1 MSDIKKMTNN
11 ENVIFYNNDLEQ
23 LLAQSAEECESLG
36 ILHLASYEKYNKL
49 SNIINIPVI
58 ILSSGIGFITG
69 IDLNYDR
76 MNIILGIGSVFVGII
91 KSIDSYF
98 QLGKR
103 AESHRMCALQ
113 YTQINKKIQIELSLC
128 REQRQTAKDM
138 LSIIKTDIKNLQ
150 DISPVIDQEIIK
162 EYNLKYGK
170 YKNVK
175 KPNFVNGLTV
185 VKVNGNSLE
194 QEMAAARS
202 IPQSIQSG
210 APSRAMSVMGDSNQ
224 YGGGGGGGGGG
235 GAGGGYNNF
244 VNGFRG
250 NNNDGFSNGLGNG
263 FSNGFRGNDFS
274 NGSEGNMN
282 FPDLNSNIVN
292 LNDVAVDIPPHIFH
306 SNNSKPNSRV
316 RSPALSHVQT
326 PVQNMNTRPSASVSA
341 SAQLVFANSSANATS
356 LQTPVSSS
364 PVSSLRLQEQD
375 QHNNIASSRL
385 LTPQLTSSRLS
396 TPQLLA
402 SFQQLEQPQQ
412 PQQPHNEVINT
423 DSGNEMSLVIDIP
436 DANFDDAN
444 NNNNANNSNL
454 NLNAE
459 PGPESSPD
467 SQLGSM

>member
-1 MSDIKKMTNN
+1 MSEIKKIANN

-69 IDLNYDR
+69 IDLNYDK

-185 VKVNGNSLE
+185 VKVNSNSLE
-194 QEMAAARS
+194 QELAAARS
-202 IPQSIQSG
+202 IPQSVQSG
-210 APSRAMSVMGDSNQ
+210 APSRALSVAGDNENKQQRYVGMGMGHNI
-224 YGGGGGGGGGG
+224 
-235 GAGGGYNNF
+235 
-244 VNGFRG
+244 
-250 NNNDGFSNGLGNG
+250 
-263 FSNGFRGNDFS
+263 NDFS
-274 NGSEGNMN
+274 HFNGNNDDNTYGKGYIESGIE
-282 FPDLNSNIVN
+282 N
-292 LNDVAVDIPPHIFH
+292 LNDVAINIPFH
-306 SNNSKPNSRV
+306 SLQNESIIKSKPNSRIH
-316 RSPALSHVQT
+316 SPELKTQFSLVQQL
-326 PVQNMNTRPSASVSA
+326 PNHASTIPSA
-341 SAQLVFANSSANATS
+341 SAQLVFKNANSNTVSP

-364 PVSSLRLQEQD
+364 PVSNFRLQD
-375 QHNNIASSRL
+375 NNGSFTRAA
-385 LTPQLTSSRLS
+385 SSRLS
-396 TPQLLA
+396 TPQLLE
-402 SFQQLEQPQQ
+402 SFNRQEP
-412 PQQPHNEVINT
+412 PHEEHHNLRISSDNRNDVNLI
-423 DSGNEMSLVIDIP
+423 IDIP
-436 DANFDDAN
+436 DTNENDNGN
-444 NNNNANNSNL
+444 NNNENL
-454 NLNAE
+454 NPILNYSNN
-459 PGPESSPD
+459 PGSDSSPR
-467 SQLGSM
+467 LM

>member
-1 MSDIKKMTNN
+1 MSETKKMANG

-103 AESHRMCALQ
+103 SESHRMCALQ

-185 VKVNGNSLE
+185 VKVNSNSLE
-194 QEMAAARS
+194 QEMAAASLSHSVRS
-202 IPQSIQSG
+202 GG
-210 APSRAMSVMGDSNQ
+210 ASRAMSIMGGDDRLPNQDSYFNNINNNNINNNNAADFPVNIFNHHQHQHQQQEQNTNLSSNQ
-224 YGGGGGGGGGG
+224 
-235 GAGGGYNNF
+235 
-244 VNGFRG
+244 
-250 NNNDGFSNGLGNG
+250 
-263 FSNGFRGNDFS
+263 
-274 NGSEGNMN
+274 
-282 FPDLNSNIVN
+282 
-292 LNDVAVDIPPHIFH
+292 H
-306 SNNSKPNSRV
+306 SPV
-316 RSPALSHVQT
+316 ITYMQT
-326 PVQNMNTRPSASVSA
+326 PNKQVGA
-341 SAQLVFANSSANATS
+341 SAQLVYTPLSNSIVQQKPGSKVT
-356 LQTPVSSS
+356 SS
-364 PVSSLRLQEQD
+364 PVTLFKLQDPID
-375 QHNNIASSRL
+375 QNQIFAIA
-385 LTPQLTSSRLS
+385 TPPSQLS
-396 TPQLLA
+396 TPQLLS
-402 SFQQLEQPQQ
+402 SF
-412 PQQPHNEVINT
+412 HNESQQNSIIPQDNGNN
-423 DSGNEMSLVIDIP
+423 GNEMNLVIDIP
-436 DANFDDAN
+436 EEINDNDGSPT
-444 NNNNANNSNL
+444 NSQIGN
-454 NLNAE
+454 
-459 PGPESSPD
+459 
-467 SQLGSM
+467 M

>member
-150 DISPVIDQEIIK
+150 DISPVIDQEIIR

-185 VKVNGNSLE
+185 VKVNANSLE

-210 APSRAMSVMGDSNQ
+210 APSRAMSVMGDNNYYGGGSGGGS
-224 YGGGGGGGGGG
+224 GGGGGGGS
-235 GAGGGYNNF
+235 GYNNF
-244 VNGFRG
+244 S
-250 NNNDGFSNGLGNG
+250 NDFGGGNG
-263 FSNGFRGNDFS
+263 ESNFH
-274 NGSEGNMN
+274 
-282 FPDLNSNIVN
+282 DLNTNIVN
-292 LNDVAVDIPPHIFH
+292 LNEVVVDIPFSNFQTNANANRNNFI
-306 SNNSKPNSRV
+306 NNSQPNSRL
-316 RSPALSHVQT
+316 RSPPLSSRAQT
-326 PVQNMNTRPSASVSA
+326 PSQHSSARNATSVSA
-341 SAQLVFANSSANATS
+341 SAALVYANNTTNANRS
-356 LQTPVSSS
+356 FQTPTSSS
-364 PVSSLRLQEQD
+364 PIPALIL
-375 QHNNIASSRL
+375 HNNEQGQQNNAA
-385 LTPQLTSSRLS
+385 LS
-396 TPQLLA
+396 TPNLLQ
-402 SFQQLEQPQQ
+402 SFQQPETQNNHVLNSE
-412 PQQPHNEVINT
+412 N
-423 DSGNEMSLVIDIP
+423 GNENSYVVDIP
-436 DANFDDAN
+436 EPDTDFDTN
-444 NNNNANNSNL
+444 NNNNDGNSNIIL
-454 NLNAE
+454 NVD
-459 PGPESSPD
+459 PGVESSPTG
-467 SQLGSM
+467 SQFGNM

>member
-1 MSDIKKMTNN
+1 MSDIKRMKNN

-36 ILHLASYEKYNKL
+36 ILHLASYEKYNKM

-91 KSIDSYF
+91 KSVDSYF

-113 YTQINKKIQIELSLC
+113 YTQINKKLQIELSLC

-185 VKVNGNSLE
+185 VKVNANSLE
-194 QEMAAARS
+194 QEIASARS
-202 IPQSIQSG
+202 IPPSIQSG
-210 APSRAMSVMGDSNQ
+210 APSRAMSVMGDNNQ
-224 YGGGGGGGGGG
+224 YSGGGS
-235 GAGGGYNNF
+235 GGYNNY
-244 VNGFRG
+244 VNDFRG
-250 NNNDGFSNGLGNG
+250 NNNNG
-263 FSNGFRGNDFS
+263 FSNGFSNNDD
-274 NGSEGNMN
+274 EGNVKLS
-282 FPDLNSNIVN
+282 DLNTNIVN
-292 LNDVAVDIPPHIFH
+292 LNDVAVHIPIPSFH
-306 SNNSKPNSRV
+306 SNNSKQNSRV
-316 RSPALSHVQT
+316 RSPTSSHAQT
-326 PVQNMNTRPSASVSA
+326 PVQISNARPPVSA
-341 SAQLVFANSSANATS
+341 SAQLVFANGKSNPSHH
-356 LQTPVSSS
+356 TPVLSS
-364 PVSSLRLQEQD
+364 PVSSLRLEERD
-375 QHNNIASSRL
+375 QRNSNNNVVIPESFHF
-385 LTPQLTSSRLS
+385 S
-396 TPQLLA
+396 TPQLLT
-402 SFQQLEQPQQ
+402 SFQQPQQ
-412 PQQPHNEVINT
+412 PQQPHNEVISSEN
-423 DSGNEMSLVIDIP
+423 DGNEISLVIDIP
-436 DANFDDAN
+436 DANLDN
-444 NNNNANNSNL
+444 VNNSSANSL
-454 NLNAE
+454 NINLNAE
-459 PGPESSPD
+459 PGPESSPG

>member
-1 MSDIKKMTNN
+1 MSINQPKEQTVKHT
-11 ENVIFYNNDLEQ
+11 EIYYNNDLEQ

-69 IDLNYDR
+69 IDLNYDK

-175 KPNFVNGLTV
+175 KPNFVNGLSS
-185 VKVNGNSLE
+185 VKVNANSLE
-194 QEMAAARS
+194 QELASASARS

-210 APSRAMSVMGDSNQ
+210 APSRASSVNGDNNSKQMIMGNLNRLNENNGVYNGNNFENNYLDSNI
-224 YGGGGGGGGGG
+224 
-235 GAGGGYNNF
+235 
-244 VNGFRG
+244 
-250 NNNDGFSNGLGNG
+250 
-263 FSNGFRGNDFS
+263 
-274 NGSEGNMN
+274 E
-282 FPDLNSNIVN
+282 N
-292 LNDVAVDIPPHIFH
+292 LNDISINIPFQ
-306 SNNSKPNSRV
+306 NSRPYSLSQPHSRS
-316 RSPALSHVQT
+316 RSPPS
-326 PVQNMNTRPSASVSA
+326 QNMSNYKVKSSSNAPTPTLTPSA
-341 SAQLVFANSSANATS
+341 SAQLMFAKVNTTTNTNNMNNNSIIR
-356 LQTPVSSS
+356 TPVSSS
-364 PVSSLRLQEQD
+364 PIPSFRLQGSD
-375 QHNNIASSRL
+375 NVGAH
-385 LTPQLTSSRLS
+385 LS
-396 TPQLLA
+396 TPQLLT
-402 SFQQLEQPQQ
+402 SFQGAGTQSQLQSQQ
-412 PQQPHNEVINT
+412 QDNSQNEINFI
-423 DSGNEMSLVIDIP
+423 IDIP
-436 DANFDDAN
+436 DN
-444 NNNNANNSNL
+444 NNNDNNDSNNPDNSGADVDDPNQNL
-454 NLNAE
+454 NSFEL
-459 PGPESSPD
+459 
-467 SQLGSM
+467 M

>member
-150 DISPVIDQEIIK
+150 DISPVIDQEIIR

-185 VKVNGNSLE
+185 VKVNANSLE
-194 QEMAAARS
+194 QELAAARS

-224 YGGGGGGGGGG
+224 YSSGGGG
-235 GAGGGYNNF
+235 GGGYNNF

-250 NNNDGFSNGLGNG
+250 NDFRGNNNDGFSNGFGNG
-263 FSNGFRGNDFS
+263 FSN
-274 NGSEGNMN
+274 EGNMN
-282 FPDLNSNIVN
+282 FPDLNANIVN
-292 LNDVAVDIPPHIFH
+292 LNDVAVDIPPPLFH

-316 RSPALSHVQT
+316 RSPALSHAQT
-326 PVQNMNTRPSASVSA
+326 PVQNSNARPSASASA
-341 SAQLVFANSSANATS
+341 SAQLVFANSSANASS

-364 PVSSLRLQEQD
+364 PVSSLRLQEQH
-375 QHNNIASSRL
+375 QHNSNNTRFS
-385 LTPQLTSSRLS
+385 TPQLTSSRLS

-402 SFQQLEQPQQ
+402 SFQQPHQ
-412 PQQPHNEVINT
+412 PQQPHNEVINA
-423 DSGNEMSLVIDIP
+423 DNGNGNEMSLVIDIP

-444 NNNNANNSNL
+444 NNNNINANNSNL

-459 PGPESSPD
+459 PGPESSPG

>member
-36 ILHLASYEKYNKL
+36 ILHLASYEKYNKM

-69 IDLNYDR
+69 IDLNYDK

-91 KSIDSYF
+91 KSVDSYF

-113 YTQINKKIQIELSLC
+113 YTQINKKLQIELSLC

-185 VKVNGNSLE
+185 VKVNANSLE
-194 QEMAAARS
+194 QEMASARS
-202 IPQSIQSG
+202 IPHSIQSG
-210 APSRAMSVMGDSNQ
+210 APSRAMSVIGDNNQ

-235 GAGGGYNNF
+235 SGGGGGGYNNF
-244 VNGFRG
+244 SNDFRG
-250 NNNDGFSNGLGNG
+250 GGGNA
-263 FSNGFRGNDFS
+263 
-274 NGSEGNMN
+274 E
-282 FPDLNSNIVN
+282 FPDLNTNFVN
-292 LNDVAVDIPPHIFH
+292 LSDVAVNIPFSNFQMNANVNRSSNVSNH
-306 SNNSKPNSRV
+306 SQPNSRT
-316 RSPALSHVQT
+316 RSPPPASSRLQT
-326 PVQNMNTRPSASVSA
+326 PSHLSSARPLA
-341 SAQLVFANSSANATS
+341 SAQLVYANAS
-356 LQTPVSSS
+356 LKTPVSSS
-364 PVSSLRLQEQD
+364 PVSVPSILQNNEQEH
-375 QHNNIASSRL
+375 QNNNAAL
-385 LTPQLTSSRLS
+385 SRLS
-396 TPQLLA
+396 TPNLLEN
-402 SFQQLEQPQQ
+402 FQQPD
-412 PQQPHNEVINT
+412 INS
-423 DSGNEMSLVIDIP
+423 DNGSYVVDIP
-436 DANFDDAN
+436 DANFYTN
-444 NNNNANNSNL
+444 NNNDVNSNIIL
-454 NLNAE
+454 NVDPSAQ
-459 PGPESSPD
+459 SSPTG
-467 SQLGSM
+467 SQFGNM

>member
-36 ILHLASYEKYNKL
+36 ILHLASYEKYNKM

-58 ILSSGIGFITG
+58 VLSSGIGFITG
-69 IDLNYDR
+69 IDLNYDK

-175 KPNFVNGLTV
+175 KPNFVNGLSS
-185 VKVNGNSLE
+185 VKVNANSLE
-194 QEMAAARS
+194 QEMASVRS

-210 APSRAMSVMGDSNQ
+210 APSRAMSVMGDNNYYGGGGGGGGSGGGSGGYNNFSNDFR
-224 YGGGGGGGGGG
+224 GGGGGGGGGG
-235 GAGGGYNNF
+235 NGEYNFPELNTNIF
-244 VNGFRG
+244 NLNYVDVNIH
-250 NNNDGFSNGLGNG
+250 FSNFQTHANANANANASANVNK
-263 FSNGFRGNDFS
+263 SNVS
-274 NGSEGNMN
+274 N
-282 FPDLNSNIVN
+282 
-292 LNDVAVDIPPHIFH
+292 H
-306 SNNSKPNSRV
+306 SQPNSRT
-316 RSPALSHVQT
+316 RSPPPPVSSRLQT
-326 PVQNMNTRPSASVSA
+326 PASTLNGSMHSVSA
-341 SAQLVFANSSANATS
+341 HMTFANTSANTS
-356 LQTPVSSS
+356 LKTPASSS
-364 PVSSLRLQEQD
+364 PVSTPSILQNNQQEHQNNNVAALSELSLPK
-375 QHNNIASSRL
+375 L
-385 LTPQLTSSRLS
+385 LN
-396 TPQLLA
+396 
-402 SFQQLEQPQQ
+402 SFQQPDNSDGG
-412 PQQPHNEVINT
+412 NEVSYVV
-423 DSGNEMSLVIDIP
+423 DVP
-436 DANFDDAN
+436 DANFYTN
-444 NNNNANNSNL
+444 NNDNNDGGNSNIIL
-454 NLNAE
+454 IVD
-459 PGPESSPD
+459 PSVQSSPTG
-467 SQLGSM
+467 SQFGNM

>member
-1 MSDIKKMTNN
+1 MSETKKMANG

-103 AESHRMCALQ
+103 SESHRMCALQ

-185 VKVNGNSLE
+185 VKVNSNSLE
-194 QEMAAARS
+194 QEMAAASLSHSVRS
-202 IPQSIQSG
+202 GG
-210 APSRAMSVMGDSNQ
+210 ASRAMSVMGGDDRLPNQDS
-224 YGGGGGGGGGG
+224 Y
-235 GAGGGYNNF
+235 F
-244 VNGFRG
+244 S
-250 NNNDGFSNGLGNG
+250 NNN
-263 FSNGFRGNDFS
+263 
-274 NGSEGNMN
+274 
-282 FPDLNSNIVN
+282 NSNSINNNNINNNNNNNNNTADFPVN
-292 LNDVAVDIPPHIFH
+292 IFNHHQHQHQQQEQNTNLSSNHH
-306 SNNSKPNSRV
+306 SPV
-316 RSPALSHVQT
+316 ITYMQT
-326 PVQNMNTRPSASVSA
+326 PNKQVGA
-341 SAQLVFANSSANATS
+341 SAQLVYTPLSTLSNSIVQQKPGSKGK
-356 LQTPVSSS
+356 TPVTSS
-364 PVSSLRLQEQD
+364 PVTLFKLQDPIHQN
-375 QHNNIASSRL
+375 QNFAIA
-385 LTPQLTSSRLS
+385 TPPSQLS
-396 TPQLLA
+396 TPKLLS
-402 SFQQLEQPQQ
+402 SF
-412 PQQPHNEVINT
+412 HNESQQNSILQDNGNN
-423 DSGNEMSLVIDIP
+423 GNEMNLVIDIP
-436 DANFDDAN
+436 EEINDNDGSPT
-444 NNNNANNSNL
+444 NSQIGN
-454 NLNAE
+454 
-459 PGPESSPD
+459 
-467 SQLGSM
+467 M

>member
-1 MSDIKKMTNN
+1 MSDIKKMTSN

-23 LLAQSAEECESLG
+23 LLAHSAEECESLG

-175 KPNFVNGLTV
+175 KPNFVNGLSS

-194 QEMAAARS
+194 QEMASARS

-210 APSRAMSVMGDSNQ
+210 APSRAMSVMGDNNYYGGGGGGGS
-224 YGGGGGGGGGG
+224 GGGGGGGGGG
-235 GAGGGYNNF
+235 SGGYSNFSNDFRGGG
-244 VNGFRG
+244 G
-250 NNNDGFSNGLGNG
+250 GNG
-263 FSNGFRGNDFS
+263 ESNFS
-274 NGSEGNMN
+274 
-282 FPDLNSNIVN
+282 DLNTNIVN
-292 LNDVAVDIPPHIFH
+292 LNDVAVNIPFTNFQNNENVNRS
-306 SNNSKPNSRV
+306 SNVSNSSQPNSRI
-316 RSPALSHVQT
+316 RSPPPAASRLQT
-326 PVQNMNTRPSASVSA
+326 PVQISNAVHSVSA
-341 SAQLVFANSSANATS
+341 DMTFANAS
-356 LQTPVSSS
+356 LRTPASSS
-364 PVSSLRLQEQD
+364 P
-375 QHNNIASSRL
+375 L
-385 LTPQLTSSRLS
+385 LTPLILQNNQQEHQNNNNNILLT
-396 TPQLLA
+396 PKLLET
-402 SFQQLEQPQQ
+402 FQQPY
-412 PQQPHNEVINT
+412 INS
-423 DSGNEMSLVIDIP
+423 DGGGGNEENYVIDIP
-436 DANFDDAN
+436 DANYDN
-444 NNNNANNSNL
+444 NDNNDGGNSNIIL
-454 NLNAE
+454 NVDPLVQ
-459 PGPESSPD
+459 SSPTG
-467 SQLGSM
+467 SQIGNM

>member
-150 DISPVIDQEIIK
+150 DISPVIDQEIIR

-185 VKVNGNSLE
+185 VKVNANSLE

-244 VNGFRG
+244 VNDFRG
-250 NNNDGFSNGLGNG
+250 NNNDGFSNGFGNG
-263 FSNGFRGNDFS
+263 FSNGFGNSFSNGFS

-282 FPDLNSNIVN
+282 FPDLNANIVN
-292 LNDVAVDIPPHIFH
+292 LNDVAVDIPPPFFH
-306 SNNSKPNSRV
+306 SNNSKPK
-316 RSPALSHVQT
+316 SHART
-326 PVQNMNTRPSASVSA
+326 PVQNLNTIPSASVSA
-341 SAQLVFANSSANATS
+341 SAQLVFANSNANASS

-364 PVSSLRLQEQD
+364 PVSALRLQEQD
-375 QHNNIASSRL
+375 QHNNVASSL
-385 LTPQLTSSRLS
+385 LS

-402 SFQQLEQPQQ
+402 SFQQ
-412 PQQPHNEVINT
+412 PHNEVINT
-423 DSGNEMSLVIDIP
+423 DADTGNEMSLVIDIP

-444 NNNNANNSNL
+444 NNNDNNSNL
-454 NLNAE
+454 NLNTE
-459 PGPESSPD
+459 PGPESSPG